1 MPRTISRQMVLRVAS
16 AAVGVPVL
24 IGAIWVG
31 APYFSVLVAAAA
43 ALGAWEL
50 TKMAENVDRRPPPLV
65 TVTWAVCLVAAGYI
79 LAQDFSG
86 DRIPLPFAGRSLSGY
101 KTPWIFIVA
110 AFAYVTWQ
118 VRYARSRVPMSDVRL
133 AMGIAL
139 YTGGLLA
146 FGPLLRGLEQGR
158 EWVLLSVLVTFA
170 ADTSAFF
177 VGRAVGRMPL
187 APGISP
193 GKTREGA
200 VGGLVGAAAA
210 CIVLGRLFRIP
221 AALPAQLVLG
231 LLIGVAAQAGDLAES
246 WMKRKAEVKD
256 SGALIPGHG
265 GILDRLDS
273 IVPNLPLVYI
283 FAMWVAQ

>member
-1 MPRTISRQMVLRVAS
+1 MALRLAT

-24 IGAIWVG
+24 IGVTWVG
-31 APYFSVLVAAAA
+31 APYFSVLLGVAA

-50 TKMAENVDRRPPPLV
+50 TKMAENVDRRPPSLV
-65 TVTWAVCLVAAGYI
+65 TVTWAVCLVVVGYA
-79 LAQDFSG
+79 LAQGFSPRG
-86 DRIPLPFAGRSLSGY
+86 ETRWLVA
-101 KTPWIFIVA
+101 TA

-118 VRYARSRVPMSDVRL
+118 VRYARSRVPMGDVRL

-146 FGPLLRGLEQGR
+146 FGPLLRGLEQGG

-177 VGRAVGRMPL
+177 VGQAMGRIPL
-187 APGISP
+187 APQISP

-200 VGGLVGAAAA
+200 VGGLAGAVAAS
-210 CIVLGRLFRIP
+210 ILFGRLFSLP
-221 AALPAQLVLG
+221 VAFPAQLILG

-246 WMKRKAEVKD
+246 WMKRKAKVKD
-256 SGALIPGHG
+256 SGTLIPGHG

-273 IVPNLPLVYI
+273 VVPNLPLVYI
-283 FAMWVAQ
+283 FAIWVAQ

>member
-1 MPRTISRQMVLRVAS
+1 MPLTIGRQMALRMAS

-24 IGAIWVG
+24 LGSIWVG
-31 APYFSVLVAAAA
+31 PPYFSVLVAAAA

-65 TVTWAVCLVAAGYI
+65 TITWAVCLVAAGYI

-101 KTPWIFIVA
+101 KTPWVFIVA

-118 VRYARSRVPMSDVRL
+118 VRYARSRVPMRDARL
-133 AMGIAL
+133 ALGIAL

-146 FGPLLRGLEQGR
+146 FGPLLRGLDQGR
-158 EWVLLSVLVTFA
+158 DWVLFSLLVTFS
-170 ADTSAFF
+170 ADTAAFF
-177 VGRAVGRMPL
+177 VGRMVGRVPL
-187 APGISP
+187 APAISP

-200 VGGLVGAAAA
+200 VGGLAGAVAAA
-210 CIVLGRLFRIP
+210 VLFGGLSRIP
-221 AALPAQLVLG
+221 SGLLLQVVLG
-231 LLIGVAAQAGDLAES
+231 LLMGVAAQAGDLAES
-246 WMKRKAEVKD
+246 WMKRKTEVKD
-256 SGALIPGHG
+256 SGNLIPGHG
-265 GILDRLDS
+265 GVLDRLDS

-283 FAMWVAQ
+283 FAMWVA